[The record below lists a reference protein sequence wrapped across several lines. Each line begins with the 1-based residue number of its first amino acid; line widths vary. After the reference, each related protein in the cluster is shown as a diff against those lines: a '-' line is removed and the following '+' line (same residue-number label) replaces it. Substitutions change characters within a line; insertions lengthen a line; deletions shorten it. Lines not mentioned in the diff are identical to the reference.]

1 MKELH
6 LTERPDPTNK
16 EVINGP
22 QAELSKGVTIM
33 YIGVDLHKKY
43 SYVTRMTHEGEIL
56 AQERIEHNSEAL
68 GAFVQSLDKDDKIA
82 VEATGNWYYL
92 YELLEDR
99 VPDISLS
106 HPLKT
111 RAIAEARVKT
121 DKIDSKTLA
130 HLLRADLLPRSYI
143 PTREIRDLRELL
155 RYRFSLVKIRTQ
167 LKNKIHAILSKNGI
181 SSPFSDPFGK
191 GGLGFLREIE
201 LRSYYRKAINGYLDT
216 MEQLNHLLQ
225 EISDEINQIAR
236 YDSQAQILM
245 SMPGIGCYS
254 ALLILSEIG
263 DITRFPNAKHLVSYA
278 GLAPSV
284 RSSGGK
290 THYGHITKQGSRW
303 LRWILIEATHNA
315 IRGSL
320 RFRLLYQRVSKK
332 HGKSTARVAVAR
344 EMLSVIYHMLT
355 KGEEFRDKEEKSQG
369 SQ

>member
-1 MKELH
+1 M
-6 LTERPDPTNK
+6 T
-16 EVINGP
+16 
-22 QAELSKGVTIM
+22 

-56 AQERIEHNSEAL
+56 AQERIEHNPEEL
-68 GAFVQSLDKDDKIA
+68 GAFVQSLNKDDRIA
-82 VEATGNWYYL
+82 VEATCNWYYL
-92 YELLEDR
+92 YELLEEKA
-99 VPDISLS
+99 PDISLA

-111 RAIAEARVKT
+111 RAIAEARIKT

-130 HLLRADLLPRSYI
+130 HLLRADLLPESYI
-143 PTREIRDLRELL
+143 PSRKVRDLREIL

-181 SSPFSDPFGK
+181 LSPFSDLFGK

-201 LRSYYRKAINGYLDT
+201 LRPCYRNAIDGYLST

-225 EISDEINQIAR
+225 EISDEINQIAKHNKE
-236 YDSQAQILM
+236 AQLLM

-263 DITRFPNAKHLVSYA
+263 DVGRFPDAKHLVSYA

-284 RSSGGK
+284 RSSGDK
-290 THYGHITKQGSRW
+290 THYGRITKQGSRW
-303 LRWILIEATHNA
+303 LRWILVEASYNA

-320 RFRLLYQRVSKK
+320 RFRLLYQRVSRK
-332 HGKSTARVAVAR
+332 HGQNAARVAVAR

-355 KGEEFRDKEEKSQG
+355 KGEEFRDKKQQSHIQQNHKQRGQG
-369 SQ
+369 NQ